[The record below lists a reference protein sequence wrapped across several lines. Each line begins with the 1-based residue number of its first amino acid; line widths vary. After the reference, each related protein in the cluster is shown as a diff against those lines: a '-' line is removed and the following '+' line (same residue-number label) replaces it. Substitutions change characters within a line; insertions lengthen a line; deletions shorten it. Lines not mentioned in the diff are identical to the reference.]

1 MMKVNDSIPE
11 QIRSEIPDYEIGLLA
26 QLGNAA
32 AEERRKNPSVSD
44 PSLADHLAKLQ
55 WYENCD
61 AWVEARRRLRIA
73 PPSLG
78 LDK

>member
-1 MMKVNDSIPE
+1 MKVNDSIPE
-11 QIRSEIPDYEIGLLA
+11 RIRSEIPDHEIGLLA

-44 PSLADHLAKLQ
+44 PALADQLANLQ
-55 WYENCD
+55 GDGNCD
-61 AWVEARRRLRIA
+61 AWVEARRRLRNA

-78 LDK
+78 LDE